1 MRYPWPV
8 AGPGRATRGRPTLQT
23 SSNHHDLNRLTKT
36 PVTNVVNPSPKTTI
50 ISEKALRL
58 TTFVTTDQKSTQKTP
73 WIDDVCNN
81 TPPATLQRHSAAGVE
96 GAGGTGGPDCGARGR
111 RRSLAGRPVGG
122 RRYKRQHTRSH
133 WCGGRRRD
141 RRAILQCPWA
151 AAGPGRTTSRR
162 TEPHVSTPGPT
173 GVEGAGGSCRGAGGR
188 RRDLPRCRWAPEGPA
203 AVPVGGGGAWP
214 GFEPTHPAT
223 RQRPGPTGVEGA
235 GGSGGHGRASRSTT
249 PSRRLAC
256 GDLAGGRARRRPE
269 HQRSHKQQ
277 HTARTARGRAAAHR
291 HTQRPGPPA
300 PETPVGPQAAR
311 PTTTTQRNEA
321 ATGCPATASSRSR
334 SAVHNSATSN
344 QAVMST

>member
-8 AGPGRATRGRPTLQT
+8 AGPGRATSGRPTLQT
-23 SSNHHDLNRLTKT
+23 SSNQHDLNRLARTS
-36 PVTNVVNPSPKTTI
+36 VTNVVNLSPKTSI
-50 ISEKALRL
+50 FSEKADGL
-58 TTFVTTDQKSTQKTP
+58 TTFVTTGQKSTRKTP

-81 TPPATLQRHSAAGVE
+81 THPATLQRHSAA
-96 GAGGTGGPDCGARGR
+96 
-111 RRSLAGRPVGG
+111 
-122 RRYKRQHTRSH
+122 
-133 WCGGRRRD
+133 
-141 RRAILQCPWA
+141 
-151 AAGPGRTTSRR
+151 
-162 TEPHVSTPGPT
+162 
-173 GVEGAGGSCRGAGGR
+173 
-188 RRDLPRCRWAPEGPA
+188 
-203 AVPVGGGGAWP
+203 
-214 GFEPTHPAT
+214 
-223 RQRPGPTGVEGA
+223 GVEGA

-291 HTQRPGPPA
+291 HTQRPDPPA
-300 PETPVGPQAAR
+300 PGTPVGP
-311 PTTTTQRNEA
+311 QRNEA

>member
-1 MRYPWPV
+1 M
-8 AGPGRATRGRPTLQT
+8 
-23 SSNHHDLNRLTKT
+23 
-36 PVTNVVNPSPKTTI
+36 TNVVNLSPKTTI

-141 RRAILQCPWA
+141 RRARLQCPWA

-162 TEPHVSTPGPT
+162 TEPHVST
-173 GVEGAGGSCRGAGGR
+173 
-188 RRDLPRCRWAPEGPA
+188 
-203 AVPVGGGGAWP
+203 
-214 GFEPTHPAT
+214 
-223 RQRPGPTGVEGA
+223 PGPTGVEGA

-291 HTQRPGPPA
+291 HTQWPGPPT
-300 PETPVGPQAAR
+300 PGTPVGP
-311 PTTTTQRNEA
+311 QRNEA

>member
-58 TTFVTTDQKSTQKTP
+58 TTFVTTNQKSTQKTP

-162 TEPHVSTPGPT
+162 TEPHVSTP
-173 GVEGAGGSCRGAGGR
+173 S
-188 RRDLPRCRWAPEGPA
+188 A
-203 AVPVGGGGAWP
+203 A
-214 GFEPTHPAT
+214 
-223 RQRPGPTGVEGA
+223 GVEGA
-235 GGSGGHGRASRSTT
+235 GGSGGHRRASRSTT

-291 HTQRPGPPA
+291 HTQWPGPPT
-300 PETPVGPQAAR
+300 PGTPVGP
-311 PTTTTQRNEA
+311 QRNEA